1 MNTMFSTQALRLAYG
16 KTLMDDGSSLITSD
30 GYTYELPHGGYMVGG
45 LAGET
50 RIPLDICESN
60 LFHSVWLQYAKQ
72 ARKLIEANPS
82 ASYAVGTWVNKGCI
96 VFDVSERIASSKE
109 AGEICVDRGED
120 AFYDVDRNISVT
132 VLKPNK

>member
-60 LFHSVWLQYAKQ
+60 
-72 ARKLIEANPS
+72 
-82 ASYAVGTWVNKGCI
+82 
-96 VFDVSERIASSKE
+96 
-109 AGEICVDRGED
+109 
-120 AFYDVDRNISVT
+120 
-132 VLKPNK
+132 